1 MDGTSQGS
9 AGAEHDEGRQKP
21 SFKVRTVTCFL
32 TLDPEMW
39 KNEND
44 GDGDGDALE
53 SFAAAITT
61 LRKVEQALQTA
72 GYEVQTVR
80 IATNPF
86 SEWLVDDNDGDNRDL
101 ETIQRR
107 LRRIDS
113 LLKNREV
120 FACAL
125 GPAQTIEELDLC
137 REILR
142 ASSRFSCSASL
153 RATDSTMAR
162 AAAQCVLDI
171 SGDNPLSNFCF
182 CVASANTRP
191 FVPFFPAAKSI
202 SRHQT
207 KVSPGE
213 TSDHP
218 ASGMV
223 GFAVGLENGELLG
236 DLLKQAGSIEN
247 LEVVETGLAR
257 ELEPLV
263 RACQRS
269 AQSHGTTFIGIDTSL
284 NPSLDRAGS
293 VAAAME
299 NLAEVPVFG
308 GPGTVA
314 AAAAL
319 TTILQRLPFP
329 LTGYCGLMLPLCEDV
344 RLAELAST
352 GSLRI
357 SDLLS
362 ISHVCGVG
370 VDTVPVP
377 GDVDC
382 RALAGLLLDVAGVAE
397 RWDKSLSCRVFPVPG
412 KRADDFTTF
421 DFPHLVNSKI
431 LPL

>member
-1 MDGTSQGS
+1 MK
-9 AGAEHDEGRQKP
+9 EEKNEP

-32 TLDPEMW
+32 TLDPHLW
-39 KNEND
+39 KNGGDNGNGA
-44 GDGDGDALE
+44 GDGDGDEDVCLE
-53 SFAAAITT
+53 RFAAAITT
-61 LRKVEQALQTA
+61 LREIEQALRTA

-80 IATNPF
+80 IATNSF
-86 SEWLVDDNDGDNRDL
+86 SEWLFDDDGGGNNKDL
-101 ETIQRR
+101 ETIRHR
-107 LRRIDS
+107 LRGIDS
-113 LLKNREV
+113 LLTSREV

-125 GPAQTIEELDLC
+125 GPAQTIQDLDVC
-137 REILR
+137 REIVR
-142 ASSRFSCSASL
+142 ASPRFSCSASL
-153 RATDSTMAR
+153 RATDATMAM
-162 AAAQCVLDI
+162 AAAQCVLDLA
-171 SGDNPLSNFCF
+171 SENPLSNFCF

-191 FVPFFPAAKSI
+191 FVPFFPAAKSA

-207 KVSPGE
+207 KASLGE
-213 TSDHP
+213 SSDAP

-236 DLLKQAGSIEN
+236 RLLKVAGSIQN
-247 LEVVETGLAR
+247 LQVVETGLVR

-263 RACQRS
+263 QVCQHAARS
-269 AQSHGTTFIGIDTSL
+269 CGTSFIGIDTSL

-293 VAAAME
+293 VAAALE
-299 NLAEVPVFG
+299 NLEEVPVFG

-319 TTILQRLPFP
+319 TTILQRLPLP

-344 RLAELAST
+344 RLAELASN
-352 GSLRI
+352 GALRI

-377 GDVDC
+377 GDVDR

-412 KRADDFTTF
+412 KHPGDLTTF
-421 DFPHLVNSKI
+421 DFPHLVNSKV